1 MMTFSLKL
9 PNALVTAIPVVPAV
23 PVKKR
28 NHIDDRDQKRD
39 IKYVLSVKSLDYKE
53 EVIGSEIQRQR
64 FSTLLSFCCVSTQ
77 HTAFHVMMI

>member
-1 MMTFSLKL
+1 MTFSLKL

-39 IKYVLSVKSLDYKE
+39 IKYVLSVKSLD
-53 EVIGSEIQRQR
+53 
-64 FSTLLSFCCVSTQ
+64 
-77 HTAFHVMMI
+77 